1 MRIGSTRL
9 SVFRLFWLAFHAL
22 CFVPERSSQLFWP
35 RLLHTVRHGVCPSS
49 AVFPLPTPWIGIF
62 EKQGTPKL
70 NRKKWK
76 QLCFKRCL
84 HICVMALN
92 YVHNN
97 LRPVPLALLG
107 RRPNLAQRDVYVL
120 ATHLV
125 KENAGGVHFLENL
138 FFSRVSHPAVLS
150 AAVLTPGSGQGQ
162 GPKDQSLDSTGFKK

>member
-9 SVFRLFWLAFHAL
+9 SVFRLFLASL
-22 CFVPERSSQLFWP
+22 P
-35 RLLHTVRHGVCPSS
+35 RLVLRSRTQFSTFLAKTFHTVRHGVCPSS

-138 FFSRVSHPAVLS
+138 FF
-150 AAVLTPGSGQGQ
+150 QGFPIRRCYPLQ
-162 GPKDQSLDSTGFKK
+162 F